1 MYNKKLV
8 FLYIILIV
16 ISTTTYSQVTG
27 DQYILSSAGNKAD
40 LSTGHSMTWT
50 VGELIIETGIQTDEN
65 DYTQGFHQPY
75 MDVTIIEDYS
85 IDLNI
90 NIFPNPATEQ
100 LNLRY
105 KKFNKGDALCLYDAV
120 GKLLL
125 RKPIVDARMTLPFN
139 TYSTGLYYLVILNED
154 NEKIKSFKVQKS
166 H

>member
-1 MYNKKLV
+1 MCNMRFV
-8 FLYIILIV
+8 FFSIIILV
-16 ISTTTYSQVTG
+16 SSTTSYSQVTG
-27 DQYILSSAGNKAD
+27 DQYILSSAGNRAD

-50 VGELIIETGIQTDEN
+50 VGELIIETGIQTDLN

-100 LNLRY
+100 LNIRY
-105 KKFNKGDALCLYDAV
+105 KQFKKGDALCLYDAV

-125 RKPIVDARMTLPFN
+125 RKQIVDAKMTLPFN